1 MQTEAAMIA
10 MARTNVDG
18 VALAAEYVVVVDV
31 MVTWYCH
38 GHGRLWLWLWLRLRR
53 VGGRA
58 AGGAGGGEGQGR
70 KTSRHF
76 CTTILWTLFDS
87 TSNLKFGLCT
97 LT

>member
-38 GHGRLWLWLWLRLRR
+38 GHGRLWLCGCGCGGVRSRR
-53 VGGRA
+53 RGGRA
-58 AGGAGGGEGQGR
+58 AEN
-70 KTSRHF
+70 F
-76 CTTILWTLFDS
+76 PPFL
-87 TSNLKFGLCT
+87 
-97 LT
+97 